1 MNEQAE
7 ATARAMSAPGVSL
20 LEAIGNTPLLDLSR
34 LAEGV
39 RGLRI
44 LAKAEQMNPGGSV
57 KDRPAR
63 AMLLDGLRRGLLAP
77 GKTILESTSGNTG
90 IADAMI
96 GRTLGFPVT
105 LCVPARG
112 SSAQKTEIL
121 RALGAEVVPTD
132 PLEGSDGAIRRAR
145 AMAAAEPEKYFY
157 PDQYSNPANWRA
169 HFETTGP
176 EIWEET
182 RGELTHFVAGLGTTG
197 TFGGVTRFL
206 KSKSRRVVCVS
217 MQPDGPMHG
226 LDGMKHMSSAMVP
239 AIYDP
244 ALADASLEVA
254 TEEAFAMCRRLARGE
269 GILVGPSSAANV
281 VAALR
286 VAREMTDGPAT
297 IVTIL
302 CDGGGRYL
310 SEPFWEAP

>member
-1 MNEQAE
+1 MNEKAE
-7 ATARAMSAPGVSL
+7 AARMTGGPGVSL
-20 LEAIGNTPLLDLSR
+20 LEAVGNTPLLDLSR
-34 LAEGV
+34 IAAGV
-39 RGLRI
+39 PGLRL

-77 GKTILESTSGNTG
+77 GKTILEATSGNTG

-96 GRTLGFPVT
+96 GRALGFPVT

-112 SSAQKTEIL
+112 SSAQKTAIL
-121 RALGAEVVPTD
+121 KSLGAEVVPTD
-132 PLEGSDGAIRRAR
+132 PLEGSDGAIRKAR

-157 PDQYSNPANWRA
+157 PDQYSNPENWRA
-169 HFETTGP
+169 HFTTTGP

-206 KSKSRRVVCVS
+206 KSKSRRVLCVS
-217 MQPDGPMHG
+217 MQPDGPVHG
-226 LDGMKHMSSAMVP
+226 LDGMKHMPSAMVP

-244 ALADASLEVA
+244 TLADASLEVA
-254 TEEAFAMCRRLARGE
+254 TEEAFAMCRRLAREE

-281 VAALR
+281 VAAVR
-286 VAREMTDGPAT
+286 VAREMTDRPAT

-310 SEPFWEAP
+310 SEPFWEEA

>member
-7 ATARAMSAPGVSL
+7 AAARAMSAPGVSL

-34 LAEGV
+34 IAAGV
-39 RGLRI
+39 PGLRL
-44 LAKAEQMNPGGSV
+44 LAKAEHMNPGGSV

-77 GKTILESTSGNTG
+77 GKTILEATSGNTG

-96 GRTLGFPVT
+96 GRALGFPVT

-112 SSAQKTEIL
+112 SSAQKTAIL
-121 RALGAEVVPTD
+121 EAFGAEVVPTD
-132 PLEGSDGAIRRAR
+132 PLEGSDGAIRKAR
-145 AMAAAEPEKYFY
+145 AIAAAEPERYFY
-157 PDQYSNPANWRA
+157 PDQYSNPENWRA
-169 HFETTGP
+169 HFTTTGP

-197 TFGGVTRFL
+197 TFGGVTRYL
-206 KSKSRRVVCVS
+206 KSK
-217 MQPDGPMHG
+217 
-226 LDGMKHMSSAMVP
+226 
-239 AIYDP
+239 
-244 ALADASLEVA
+244 
-254 TEEAFAMCRRLARGE
+254 CRRLAREE
-269 GILVGPSSAANV
+269 GILVGPSAAANV
-281 VAALR
+281 VAAVR
-286 VAREMTDGPAT
+286 VAREMTDRPAT

-310 SEPFWEAP
+310 SQPFWEEP

>member
-1 MNEQAE
+1 MNEQAD
-7 ATARAMSAPGVSL
+7 AAARAMSAPGVSL
-20 LEAIGNTPLLDLSR
+20 LEAVGNTPLLDLSR
-34 LAEGV
+34 IVAGV
-39 RGLRI
+39 PGQRL
-44 LAKAEQMNPGGSV
+44 LAKAEHMNPGGSV

-63 AMLLDGLRRGLLAP
+63 AMLLDGLRRGLLGP
-77 GKTILESTSGNTG
+77 GKTILEATSGNTG

-96 GRTLGFPVT
+96 GRALGFPVT

-112 SSAQKTEIL
+112 SSAQKTAIL
-121 RALGAEVVPTD
+121 KALGAEVVPTD
-132 PLEGSDGAIRRAR
+132 PLEGSDGAIRKAR

-157 PDQYSNPANWRA
+157 PDQYSNPENWRA
-169 HFETTGP
+169 HFTTTGP

-217 MQPDGPMHG
+217 MQPDGPVHG
-226 LDGMKHMSSAMVP
+226 LDGMKHMPSAMVP

-244 ALADASLEVA
+244 TLADASLQVA
-254 TEEAFAMCRRLARGE
+254 TGEAFTMCRRLAREE

-281 VAALR
+281 VAAVR
-286 VAREMTDGPAT
+286 VAREMTDRPAT

-310 SEPFWEAP
+310 SEPFWEES

>member
-7 ATARAMSAPGVSL
+7 AAARVVSAPGVSL

-34 LAEGV
+34 IAAGV
-39 RGLRI
+39 PGLRL
-44 LAKAEQMNPGGSV
+44 LAKAEHMNPGGSV

-63 AMLLDGLRRGLLAP
+63 GMLLDGLRRGLLAP
-77 GKTILESTSGNTG
+77 GKTILEATSGNTG

-96 GRTLGFPVT
+96 GKALGFPVT
-105 LCVPARG
+105 LCVPAKG
-112 SSAQKTEIL
+112 SSAQKTAIL
-121 RALGAEVVPTD
+121 KAFGAEVVATD
-132 PLEGSDGAIRRAR
+132 PLEGSDGAIRKAR

-157 PDQYSNPANWRA
+157 PDQYSNPENWRA
-169 HFETTGP
+169 HFSTTGP

-197 TFGGVTRFL
+197 TFGGVTRYL

-226 LDGMKHMSSAMVP
+226 LDGMKHMPSAMVP
-239 AIYDP
+239 PIYDP
-244 ALADASLEVA
+244 TLADASLEVA
-254 TEEAFAMCRRLARGE
+254 TEEAFAMCRRLAREE
-269 GILVGPSSAANV
+269 GILVGPSAAANV
-281 VAALR
+281 VAAVR
-286 VAREMTDGPAT
+286 VAREMTDRPAT

-310 SEPFWEAP
+310 SEPFWEAL